1 MHGCGQAHGPP
12 LCANATGS
20 GYNGRHPE
28 QAQSVQ
34 GARWESILRGAL
46 TEESLGQGGGQSRPE
61 EEAEEGKSREDI
73 LGRGKTSMARA
84 PRDNDWWLEG
94 PLHEARAR
102 KAGPGCD
109 GPQCHPDAGAVW
121 SCLMLRVHPW
131 SCLGKTD
138 LASEG
143 GWGGHAWRH
152 EAVPAGEQALRRGL

>member
-1 MHGCGQAHGPP
+1 MRGCGQAHGPP

-20 GYNGRHPE
+20 GYNGRRTE

-34 GARWESILRGAL
+34 RARWESILRGAL

-121 SCLMLRVHPW
+121 SCLMLRSTPGAVW
-131 SCLGKTD
+131 GRRIWQ
-138 LASEG
+138 ARG
-143 GWGGHAWRH
+143 GGVGTPGI
-152 EAVPAGEQALRRGL
+152 VRRFLQENRR